1 MAFVRNPSATTPSG
15 PQQPGRRTALRTCL
29 AGLAAWT
36 ASPALKAS
44 SSGGLPA
51 AIRVAGGASS
61 ENGKLRLGGLAHVV
75 DEQGWLSAQLR
86 ERGVALEWFTTAHA
100 ATGPM
105 INEGFANGSVDFAG
119 YGDLPATILNAGG
132 VQTRLVMP
140 HGLGSGEGYL
150 VVPAGSTARSIT
162 DLKGK
167 RLAIHRGRPWEMP
180 LLRLLQS
187 HGLKYSDFKLFN
199 INPEAG
205 MAAIAA
211 GQMDGLFTTTSA
223 FLLEDRGVG
232 RIIWSTKQADLD
244 WKTRTDFFV
253 AKRFVDRWPEL
264 TQIVVSAYV
273 RAAHWA
279 SRPENQEAL
288 IQIAANN
295 GTPVSVVRRSYADAR
310 VNWKDRWSPLFNDV
324 VAHHYRRTVDFALEH
339 RLIGRPFDVNA
350 LQDRRFV
357 QQALAEQKLA
367 GWWQPVPPPASGA
380 PGAPGARGA

>member
-1 MAFVRNPSATTPSG
+1 MNL
-15 PQQPGRRTALRTCL
+15 QRRTLLGALS
-29 AGLAAWT
+29 AA
-36 ASPALKAS
+36 
-44 SSGGLPA
+44 PA
-51 AIRVAGGASS
+51 ALLGVASRSAVAQAALPRAIRIAGGASS

-75 DEQGWLSAQLR
+75 DDQGWLAAQLR
-86 ERGVALEWFTTAHA
+86 DRGVALEWFATAHA

-132 VQTRLVMP
+132 VDTRLVMP

-150 VVPAGSTARSIT
+150 VVPTGSTARSIT
-162 DLKGK
+162 DLKGQ

-180 LLRLLQS
+180 LLRLLQQ

-211 GQMDGLFTTTSA
+211 QKMDAMFTTTSA

-232 RIIWSTKQADLD
+232 RIIWSTKEADLD

-253 AKRFVDRWPEL
+253 ARRFLDRWPEL
-264 TQIVVSAYV
+264 TQVVVSAYV

-279 SRPENQEAL
+279 SRIENQEAL
-288 IQIAANN
+288 IQIGANN
-295 GTPVSVVRRSYADAR
+295 GTPESVVRRSYADAR
-310 VNWKDRWSPLFNDV
+310 VPWRDRWSPLFNDV
-324 VAHHYRRTVDFALEH
+324 VAHHYRRTVDFALEN
-339 RLIGRPFDVNA
+339 RMIARPVNVDA
-350 LQDRRFV
+350 LLERRFV
-357 QQALAEQKLA
+357 QAALGELRLS
-367 GWWQPVPPPASGA
+367 GWWQSVPLATGA
-380 PGAPGARGA
+380 PRGA